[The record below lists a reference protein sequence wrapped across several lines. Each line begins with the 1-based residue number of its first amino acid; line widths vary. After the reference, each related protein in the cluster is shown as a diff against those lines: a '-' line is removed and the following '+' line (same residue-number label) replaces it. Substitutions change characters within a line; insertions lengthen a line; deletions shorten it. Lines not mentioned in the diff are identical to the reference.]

1 MKYVAQVKCKLC
13 PSGTSRCRSATKSN
27 ISVIKMAGFHE
38 KPAIFVSLR
47 GRIAAVAIFKPKGW
61 HPGTKYGSRKRQNSE
76 ILIRPTGTP
85 HRRFS
90 GSAISRGASPA
101 LYLLVFPLKYTEY
114 SCDFQ
119 TSIWNKIPRRPL
131 LRLNQRFPNF
141 TARPC
146 RGTRRFP

>member
-1 MKYVAQVKCKLC
+1 
-13 PSGTSRCRSATKSN
+13 
-27 ISVIKMAGFHE
+27 MAGFHE

-76 ILIRPTGTP
+76 ILIRPAGTP

-101 LYLLVFPLKYTEY
+101 RYLFVFPLLA
-114 SCDFQ
+114 
-119 TSIWNKIPRRPL
+119 NL
-131 LRLNQRFPNF
+131 
-141 TARPC
+141 
-146 RGTRRFP
+146 